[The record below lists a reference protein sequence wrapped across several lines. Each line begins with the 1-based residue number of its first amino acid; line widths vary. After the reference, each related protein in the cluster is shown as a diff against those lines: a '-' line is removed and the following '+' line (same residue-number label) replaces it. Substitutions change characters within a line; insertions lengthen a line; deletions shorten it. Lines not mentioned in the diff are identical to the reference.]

1 MTTLFKRIL
10 EQRVKQDKD
19 IKDKDGSQPAKYH
32 SGLSKDTKQKRD
44 AHFKAKKSGPAP
56 GDAEGKTKK
65 SVHTKKYEKMFG
77 KEVSEMSH
85 RFVFDKAAKL
95 DKAEKLAQKFKLK
108 ADSETQGNYYYLAVD
123 DGGNTN
129 NFIKWLKATDS
140 LHESIEELEE
150 ETVIV
155 EKIEGLVNKSKKSG
169 ISYGILKKVYDRGLA
184 AYKTG
189 HRPGT
194 TAPQWAFARV
204 NSFITKGSGTWGK
217 ADKDLANKVRG
228 ESFVADEDFTMDE
241 ACWDGYKQV
250 GTKKK
255 GGKVVPNC
263 VPEETEIEENA
274 KVKAMLSKMKGV
286 SSAQAQL
293 IAQIPIPVLTQI
305 SQALGQLVM
314 GEDTVEEDR
323 DYKKEY
329 ENYQGKPDQI
339 KRRAAR
345 NAARNQLKDNKDIK
359 GKDVH
364 HKDNNP
370 MNNDKSNL
378 SVVSKNYNRKEPRLR
393 ERLVKQGILKNGKRK

>member
-44 AHFKAKKSGPAP
+44 AHFKSKKSGPAP
-56 GDAEGKTKK
+56 GDSEGKTKK
-65 SVHTKKYEKMFG
+65 SVHTKNYEKQFG
-77 KEVSEMSH
+77 EVMGEAKYTNVHNKIKGIRNLSRKDSEMIANIDPA
-85 RFVFDKAAKL
+85 VMGQVVKAL
-95 DKAEKLAQKFKLK
+95 SPMF
-108 ADSETQGNYYYLAVD
+108 
-123 DGGNTN
+123 
-129 NFIKWLKATDS
+129 
-140 LHESIEELEE
+140 E

-155 EKIEGLVNKSKKSG
+155 EKITGLVNKAEKSG

-305 SQALGQLVM
+305 SHALGQLVM

>member
-1 MTTLFKRIL
+1 MDTILRIL
-10 EQRVKQDKD
+10 ESRRVKQDKD
-19 IKDKDGSQPAKYH
+19 IEDKDGSQPAKYH

-56 GDAEGKTKK
+56 GDDEGKTKK
-65 SVHTKKYEKMFG
+65 SVHTKKFEKQFG
-77 KEVSEMSH
+77 
-85 RFVFDKAAKL
+85 
-95 DKAEKLAQKFKLK
+95 
-108 ADSETQGNYYYLAVD
+108 
-123 DGGNTN
+123 
-129 NFIKWLKATDS
+129 
-140 LHESIEELEE
+140 E

-155 EKIEGLVNKSKKSG
+155 EKITGLVNKAEKSG

-323 DYKKEY
+323 NYKKEY
-329 ENYQGKPDQI
+329 ENYQGKPEQI

-345 NAARNQLKDNKDIK
+345 NSARNQLKDNKDIK

-393 ERLVKQGILKNGKRK
+393 ERLVKQGIIKNAKRK

>member
-1 MTTLFKRIL
+1 MDLLDKL
-10 EQRVKQDKD
+10 LKEVKQDKD
-19 IKDKDGSQPAKYH
+19 VKDKEGTQPAKYYA
-32 SGLSKDTKQKRD
+32 GDMSKSTKDKRD
-44 AHFKAKKSGPAP
+44 AHFKAKKTGPAP
-56 GDAEGKTKK
+56 GDASAETKK
-65 SVHTKKYEKMFG
+65 SKHTMKFDRMFNEDNG
-77 KEVSEMSH
+77 L
-85 RFVFDKAAKL
+85 DAKA
-95 DKAEKLAQKFKLK
+95 
-108 ADSETQGNYYYLAVD
+108 
-123 DGGNTN
+123 
-129 NFIKWLKATDS
+129 
-140 LHESIEELEE
+140 
-150 ETVIV
+150 
-155 EKIEGLVNKSKKSG
+155 KKSG
-169 ISYGILKKVYDRGLA
+169 ISKSILKKVYDRGLA

-228 ESFVADEDFTMDE
+228 ESVIADEDFTMDE

-314 GEDTVEEDR
+314 GEELEER
-323 DYKKEY
+323 
-329 ENYQGKPDQI
+329 
-339 KRRAAR
+339 
-345 NAARNQLKDNKDIK
+345 
-359 GKDVH
+359 H
-364 HKDNNP
+364 
-370 MNNDKSNL
+370 
-378 SVVSKNYNRKEPRLR
+378 
-393 ERLVKQGILKNGKRK
+393 

>member
-1 MTTLFKRIL
+1 MDTILRIL
-10 EQRVKQDKD
+10 ESRRVKQDND
-19 IKDKDGSQPAKYH
+19 IEDKEGSQPAKYH
-32 SGLSKDTKQKRD
+32 SGLDKSSKQKRD

-56 GDAEGKTKK
+56 GDKDAKTKK
-65 SVHTKKYEKMFG
+65 SVHTKKFEKQFG
-77 KEVSEMSH
+77 EVMGEAKYTNVHNKIKGIRNLSRKDSEMIANIDPT
-85 RFVFDKAAKL
+85 VLGPVVKAL
-95 DKAEKLAQKFKLK
+95 SPMF
-108 ADSETQGNYYYLAVD
+108 
-123 DGGNTN
+123 
-129 NFIKWLKATDS
+129 
-140 LHESIEELEE
+140 E

-155 EKIEGLVNKSKKSG
+155 EKITGLVNKSKKSG

-255 GGKVVPNC
+255 GGKIVPNC
-263 VPEETEIEENA
+263 VPEETEIEENS

-293 IAQIPIPVLTQI
+293 ISQIPIPVLTQI
-305 SQALGQLVM
+305 STALGQLVM
-314 GEDTVEEDR
+314 GEDAVEEDR

-329 ENYQGKPDQI
+329 ENYQGKPEQI

-345 NAARNQLKDNKDIK
+345 NSARNQLKDNKDIK

-393 ERLVKQGILKNGKRK
+393 ERLVKQGKIKNAKRK